1 MPAAG
6 HRQTE
11 PAARTDISRA
21 LPAIFAA
28 GLLCGVMDISAAFL
42 LTWFPAHY
50 PPKRL
55 LQGIASGLLGS
66 GLFSTRLGH
75 SRAWPRFPFPDC
87 LYGGHSLL
95 CRQSEASVID
105 RPSLARR
112 CRICACG
119 LWLHVLVRHAA
130 LTASPPPCHPVW
142 FDDCNRHPHHLC
154 RAADLA
160 HGASFHTA
168 LADLTW
174 MRSRC
179 DIPLWRCRA
188 AA

>member
-55 LQGIASGLLGS
+55 LQGIASGLLGIAY
-66 GLFSTRLGH
+66 LLL
-75 SRAWPRFPFPDC
+75 SRYQHKP
-87 LYGGHSLL
+87 
-95 CRQSEASVID
+95 
-105 RPSLARR
+105 
-112 CRICACG
+112 
-119 LWLHVLVRHAA
+119 HADNR
-130 LTASPPPCHPVW
+130 ASPIARVLAVEAWRVRKRAPLPYGVAIAIGGAITLLHPVG
-142 FDDCNRHPHHLC
+142 P
-154 RAADLA
+154 
-160 HGASFHTA
+160 
-168 LADLTW
+168 
-174 MRSRC
+174 
-179 DIPLWRCRA
+179 
-188 AA
+188 

>member
-6 HRQTE
+6 HRQRE

-66 GLFSTRLGH
+66 ASFQHGWATAALGLAFHFLIAFTAATVFYAASRRL
-75 SRAWPRFPFPDC
+75 
-87 LYGGHSLL
+87 
-95 CRQSEASVID
+95 
-105 RPSLARR
+105 PSLIDHPWLAGVGYALVVYGFMYWFVMPLSRLHRR
-112 CRICACG
+112 PVTLSGSMTAIITHIICVG
-119 LWLHVLVRHAA
+119 LPIS
-130 LTASPPPCHPVW
+130 LTVHR
-142 FDDCNRHPHHLC
+142 FTR
-154 RAADLA
+154 R
-160 HGASFHTA
+160 
-168 LADLTW
+168 
-174 MRSRC
+174 
-179 DIPLWRCRA
+179 
-188 AA
+188 